1 MYVRI
6 LIHKTTMKLETKKEQ
21 KGLLSQH
28 CSQDSK
34 YYSYNHK
41 EKLKRM
47 MVFLLFLRS
56 LSCHH
61 QEESLNL
68 PQEHKSQSL
77 SGTYVS

>member
-1 MYVRI
+1 
-6 LIHKTTMKLETKKEQ
+6 MKLETKKEQ

-34 YYSYNHK
+34 YYSYIHK
-41 EKLKRM
+41 EKLKRT

-68 PQEHKSQSL
+68 PQERKSQSL